1 MGGSKSGSRMRGED
15 SDMDWKDPTGAGDG
29 PRRAQTSRAATWTRK
44 EPLQNMLERHC
55 LVSGGT

>member
-1 MGGSKSGSRMRGED
+1 MRGED